1 MVNSTGSRAHL
12 QAKIVALRTALSI
25 DERDDERRLRLAEA
39 LIEDQQIPEAMR
51 HLGEVLARDPASPLA
66 ATLMRRALAM
76 PREPD
81 PAATEP
87 DSSADVLTEGERDAR
102 SGAERVAVRVDNTPP
117 QAETSIV
124 VDVRSETVRLVDVAG
139 MEHVKD
145 RLDAAFLAPMG
156 NLEIARAY
164 GHSMSGGLLLYGPPG
179 CGKTFIARAVAGELG
194 ARFVSVSL
202 ADALDM
208 WMGSSEKNIHAIFAA
223 ARANSPCVLFIDEVD
238 ALGGKR
244 SNMHHTG
251 MRNVVSQLLTEMDST
266 GSSNEG
272 VFILGATNHPW
283 DIDMALRRPGRF
295 DRMLFVPPPDE
306 QARLSIVHL
315 NLRDR
320 PVGQVDYAAVV
331 RRTDGFSGA
340 DVAHLCHSAAERA
353 MLDSIR
359 SKKYRDIEDLD
370 FDVALKEIRPSTSA
384 WFQSAR
390 QVAQFANHDNAYDE
404 LISYLRSRKEM

>member
-1 MVNSTGSRAHL
+1 VADSTADRSHLRA
-12 QAKIVALRTALSI
+12 QIIALRTALSI
-25 DERDDERRLRLAEA
+25 DQSDDERRLRLAEA
-39 LIEDQQIPEAMR
+39 LIEDQQVEEAMR
-51 HLGEVLARDPASPLA
+51 YLGEVLAHDPALPLA
-66 ATLMRRALAM
+66 ASLMRRALNA
-76 PREPD
+76 PQVPG
-81 PAATEP
+81 PAAMDQDALP
-87 DSSADVLTEGERDAR
+87 DVSVAGKRDSELGTDPLPVWMGNAPEADA
-102 SGAERVAVRVDNTPP
+102 
-117 QAETSIV
+117 SIA

-139 MEHVKD
+139 MEQVKE

-194 ARFVSVSL
+194 AKFVAVSL

-208 WMGSSEKNIHAIFAA
+208 WMGSSEKNIHKIFET

-244 SNMHHTG
+244 SNMHHSG
-251 MRNVVSQLLTEMDST
+251 MRNVVSQLLTEMDSA
-266 GSSNEG
+266 GSNNAG

-283 DIDMALRRPGRF
+283 DIDTALRRPGRF
-295 DRMLFVPPPDE
+295 DRMLFVPPPDD
-306 QARLSIVHL
+306 QARLSIIHL

-320 PVGQVDYAAVV
+320 PVGQVAYADLV
-331 RRTDGFSGA
+331 RRTDSFSGA

-359 SKKYRDIEDLD
+359 TKRLRDIEDLD
-370 FDVALKEIRPSTSA
+370 FDVALKEVKPSTRT
-384 WFQSAR
+384 WFESAR
-390 QVAQFANHDNAYDE
+390 QIAQFANHDNAYDE
-404 LISYLRSRKEM
+404 LVSYLRTRKQA